1 MTETTTESGSLPLD
15 GIRVLDFTWVWAG
28 PYCTMLLA
36 MLGAE
41 VIKVEGPNSLDLGR
55 RSIVWPVAE
64 PEPLEI
70 PINQGASFNAINM
83 SKLGV
88 TVDLQKPQGVD
99 LIKRLVAISDVV
111 VDNMRAGSME
121 RLGLGYEALREV
133 KPDIIV
139 LSSTGRGSQGPEKDY
154 AGYATIHCAIGGS
167 AHITG
172 YPDQPPSTTTGD
184 VDLMNATTSAFAVV
198 AALYH
203 RGETGEGQFI
213 DYSQCEGVTSLIG
226 EVLLDYEMNG
236 RSPGRVGNRDELMA
250 PHNLYPCWGVDRW
263 AALAVETDGEFA
275 ALAGV
280 IGRPELADDPRFADA
295 PARKRNEEELDEIIA
310 EWTRPRDRDRVVE
323 ILSEAGLA
331 AAPSR
336 NAEELI
342 RDPHLR
348 ERGAFVEVDHPE
360 VGPREF
366 VSAPWKMS
374 DYEPPARH
382 APLLGEHNDYVFGE
396 ILGLSE
402 AELAEL
408 RSEGAIT

>member
-1 MTETTTESGSLPLD
+1 MTMQEGSLPLQ

-28 PYCTMLLA
+28 PYATMLLA

-41 VIKVEGPNSLDLGR
+41 VIKVEGPEWLDLGR
-55 RSIVWPVAE
+55 RSIVWPPAE
-64 PEPLEI
+64 PEPLEV
-70 PINQGASFNAINM
+70 PINQGASFHAINM

-88 TVDLQKPQGVD
+88 TIDLRKPEGID
-99 LIKRLVAISDVV
+99 LVKALVGISDVV

-121 RLGLGYEALREV
+121 RLGLGYEALREI
-133 KPDIIV
+133 KPGIIV
-139 LSSTGRGSQGPEKDY
+139 LSSTGRGSQGPERHY

-172 YPDQPPSTTTGD
+172 YPDKPPSTTTGD
-184 VDLMNATTSAFAVV
+184 VDLMNATAAAYAVV

-203 RGETGEGQFI
+203 RAQTGEGQFI
-213 DYSQCEGVTSLIG
+213 DFSQCEGVTSLIG

-236 RSPGRVGNRDELMA
+236 RSPGRDGNRDEFMA
-250 PHNLYPCWGVDRW
+250 PHNLYRCWGVDRW
-263 AALAVETDGEFA
+263 VALAVETDEEFA

-280 IGRPELADDPRFADA
+280 LGRPELAHDPRFADA
-295 PARKRNEEELDEIIA
+295 ASRKRNEAELDAIIA

-323 ILSEAGLA
+323 EFAAAGLA

-336 NAEELI
+336 DPEELI

-360 VGPREF
+360 VGRREF
-366 VSAPWKMS
+366 VGVPWHMS
-374 DYEPPARH
+374 EYEPPVRH
-382 APLLGEHNDYVFGE
+382 APLLGEHNDHVFRDL
-396 ILGLSE
+396 LGMSE
-402 AELAEL
+402 PDIAEL
-408 RSEGAIT
+408 RRQGVIT

>member
-1 MTETTTESGSLPLD
+1 MERATEASSLPLQ

-28 PYCTMLLA
+28 PYATMLLA

-41 VIKVEGPNSLDLGR
+41 VIKVEGPDWLDLGR

-70 PINQGASFNAINM
+70 PINQGASFNSINM
-83 SKLGV
+83 NKLGV
-88 TVDLQKPQGVD
+88 TVDLRKPEGAE
-99 LIKRLVAISDVV
+99 LIKRLAGVSDVV

-133 KPDIIV
+133 DPGIIV
-139 LSSTGRGSQGPEKDY
+139 LSSTGRGSQGPERHY

-172 YPDQPPSTTTGD
+172 YPDEPPSTTTGD
-184 VDLMNATTSAFAVV
+184 VDLMNATAAAFAVV
-198 AALYH
+198 AALHH
-203 RGETGEGQFI
+203 RAETGEGQFI
-213 DYSQCEGVTSLIG
+213 DFSQCEGVTSLIG
-226 EVLLDYEMNG
+226 EVLLDFEMNG
-236 RSPGRVGNRDELMA
+236 RSPGRTGNRDELMA

-263 AALAVETDGEFA
+263 AALAVETDEEFA
-275 ALAGV
+275 ALAQV
-280 IGRPELADDPRFADA
+280 MGRPELADDPRFADA
-295 PARKRNEEELDEIIA
+295 ASRKQNEAELDALIA
-310 EWTRPRDRDRVVE
+310 EWTRSRDRDRVVE

-336 NAEELI
+336 NAEELA

-360 VGPREF
+360 VGRREF
-366 VSAPWKMS
+366 AGAPWKMS

-382 APLLGEHNDYVFGE
+382 APLLGEHNDHVFGE
-396 ILGLSE
+396 LLGLSDG
-402 AELAEL
+402 ELTDL
-408 RSEGAIT
+408 RSQGVIE

>member
-1 MTETTTESGSLPLD
+1 MERATEANPLPLQ
-15 GIRVLDFTWVWAG
+15 GARVLDFTWVWAG
-28 PYCTMLLA
+28 PYATMLLA

-41 VIKVEGPNSLDLGR
+41 VIKIEGPRSLDLGR

-70 PINQGASFNAINM
+70 PVNQGASFNSINM

-88 TVDLQKPQGVD
+88 TIDLQKPEGVD
-99 LIKRLVAISDVV
+99 LARRLVGISDVV

-121 RLGLGYEALREV
+121 GLGLGYEALREI

-139 LSSTGRGSQGPEKDY
+139 LSSTGRGSQGPERDY

-172 YPDQPPSTTTGD
+172 YEDQPPSTTTGD
-184 VDLMNATTSAFAVV
+184 VDLMNATAAAFAVV

-203 RGETGEGQFI
+203 RAQTGEGQFI

-263 AALAVETDGEFA
+263 VALAVEADEEFA
-275 ALAGV
+275 ALARV
-280 IGRPELADDPRFADA
+280 MGRPELASDPRFADA
-295 PARKRNEEELDEIIA
+295 ASRKRNEAELDVLIA

-323 ILSEAGLA
+323 MLCEADLA

-336 NAEELI
+336 NAEELY

-360 VGPREF
+360 VGRREF
-366 VSAPWKMS
+366 VGVPWKMS
-374 DYEPPARH
+374 GYEPPVRH
-382 APLLGEHNDYVFGE
+382 APLLGEHNDHVFRGLLS
-396 ILGLSE
+396 LGD
-402 AELAEL
+402 ADLAEL
-408 RSEGAIT
+408 RREGVIT

>member
-1 MTETTTESGSLPLD
+1 M
-15 GIRVLDFTWVWAG
+15 LDFTWVWAG
-28 PYCTMLLA
+28 PYATMLLA

-41 VIKVEGPNSLDLGR
+41 VIKVEGPEWLDLGR
-55 RSIVWPVAE
+55 RGIVWPPAE

-70 PINQGASFNAINM
+70 PINQGASFNSINM

-88 TVDLQKPQGVD
+88 TIDLRKPEGVD
-99 LIKRLVAISDVV
+99 LVKRLMRVSDVV

-133 KPDIIV
+133 NPGIIV
-139 LSSTGRGSQGPEKDY
+139 LSSTGRGSQGPERHY

-184 VDLMNATTSAFAVV
+184 VDLMNATAAAYAVV

-203 RGETGEGQFI
+203 RGQTGEGQFI
-213 DYSQCEGVTSLIG
+213 DFSQCEGVTSLIG
-226 EVLLDYEMNG
+226 EVLLDYQMNG
-236 RSPGRVGNRDELMA
+236 GSPGRAGNEDELMA

-263 AALAVETDGEFA
+263 VALAVETDEEFA

-280 IGRPELADDPRFADA
+280 LDRPELASDPRFADA
-295 PARKRNEEELDEIIA
+295 AARKRNESELDALIA
-310 EWTRPRDRDRVVE
+310 EWTRPRDRDLVVE
-323 ILSEAGLA
+323 MLCAAGLA

-336 NAEELI
+336 NAEELS

-360 VGPREF
+360 LGRREF
-366 VSAPWKMS
+366 VGVPWRMS
-374 DYEPPARH
+374 DYEPPVRH
-382 APLLGEHNDYVFGE
+382 APLLGEHNDRVFRDL
-396 ILGLSE
+396 LGMSEADLSE
-402 AELAEL
+402 L
-408 RSEGAIT
+408 RRRSVIT